1 MLTAYELDEIIK
13 VDESLCIT
21 CGSCIRA
28 CPGGLITKK
37 GFSAAY
43 RKIVGPVHRLWSLR
57 RYLPDR
63 RHASADD
70 GARGLRADRY
80 SSHP

>member
-1 MLTAYELDEIIK
+1 MSTAYELDEIIK

-37 GFSAAY
+37 GFPAPY
-43 RKIVGPVHRLWSLR
+43 RKIVGSVH
-57 RYLPDR
+57 
-63 RHASADD
+63 
-70 GARGLRADRY
+70 
-80 SSHP
+80 